1 MAEQRRGDLPS
12 VADAMW
18 PSLSR
23 QAKAKEAEEAKQR
36 AWRERD
42 SQRLA
47 QLLRETRESM
57 RADREK
63 KR

>member
-1 MAEQRRGDLPS
+1 MASDPRSDLAS
-12 VADAMW
+12 AMY

-23 QAKAKEAEEAKQR
+23 EAKQREEQTARDR

-47 QLLRETRESM
+47 QIIRETRESL
-57 RADREK
+57 RADKLR
-63 KR
+63 RR